1 MTKSQI
7 IDRVLDPGIVAVI
20 RVDSAAALLPIC
32 DALLAGGVTGL
43 EITMTSPDALGA
55 IAQASREFAGR
66 GALVGVGTVL
76 DPETCRA
83 AILAGAQFVVTP
95 VCRPSV
101 VAMCLRYG
109 KVSVCGA
116 YTPTEA
122 LTAHEAGADFIKLF
136 PADGLGPKY
145 IQNLLAPL
153 PMLRIIPTGGVTV
166 ETAGDFLRAGCAAL
180 GAGSS
185 LVAKEFVK
193 NGDWAGL
200 TARAAAFV
208 EAARKARGK

>member
-1 MTKSQI
+1 MTKSEI
-7 IDRVLDPGIVAVI
+7 ISRILDPGIVAVI
-20 RVDSAAALLPIC
+20 RVDSAATLLPIC
-32 DALLAGGVTGL
+32 EALLAGGITGL
-43 EITMTSPDALGA
+43 EITMTSPDAIATIAEASKRFGA
-55 IAQASREFAGR
+55 R
-66 GALVGVGTVL
+66 ALLGVGTVL
-76 DPETCRA
+76 DTETCRA

-95 VCRPSV
+95 VCRPAIV
-101 VAMCLRYG
+101 EMCLRYG
-109 KVSVCGA
+109 KPVACGA

-122 LTAHEAGADFIKLF
+122 LTAHEAGADFIKIF

-180 GAGSS
+180 AAGSS
-185 LVAKEFVK
+185 LIAKEFLQ
-193 NGDWAGL
+193 NQDWAGL

-208 EAARKARGK
+208 AAIAAARPKR